1 MRRLAIVLFSLAC
14 LSPAQAQ
21 VAMPA
26 EIKPLEYIDAK
37 RLADADEMSV
47 TGRAHQAML
56 AAQAALLDAGVVE
69 CSLGKPQKDFSGFT
83 IVMALD
89 ASGKVQRTWR
99 EGGSPLAI
107 CLQRYVRDKV
117 VFIPPRA
124 PFHTSLA
131 ISFTK

>member
-1 MRRLAIVLFSLAC
+1 MRLRPMFALLLAASLPLHA
-14 LSPAQAQ
+14 
-21 VAMPA
+21 A
-26 EIKPLEYIDAK
+26 EPLEYYDARK
-37 RLADADEMSV
+37 LADADEAGV
-47 TGRAHQAML
+47 AGPARDAML
-56 AAQAALLDAGVVE
+56 AAQRKLLDAGVVE

>member
-1 MRRLAIVLFSLAC
+1 MQMLIAALLLADPQSVSASAPLDYSDA
-14 LSPAQAQ
+14 
-21 VAMPA
+21 
-26 EIKPLEYIDAK
+26 KPLAT
-37 RLADADEMSV
+37 RDEASV
-47 TGRAHQAML
+47 TGTAHTAML
-56 AAQAALLDAGVVE
+56 AAQQTLLDAGVVE

-83 IVMALD
+83 VVMALD
-89 ASGKVQRTWR
+89 ASGRVLRTWR

-107 CLQRYVRDKV
+107 CLQRYVRDKI

>member
-1 MRRLAIVLFSLAC
+1 MRFAPIALLMLANLA
-14 LSPAQAQ
+14 SAQA
-21 VAMPA
+21 AEPA
-26 EIKPLEYIDAK
+26 APAPLDYIDAK
-37 RLADADEMSV
+37 RLADADEKSV
-47 TGRAHQAML
+47 TGPAHDAML
-56 AAQAALLDAGVVE
+56 AAQRKLLDAGVVE

-89 ASGKVQRTWR
+89 ASGHVQRTWR

-107 CLQRYVRDKV
+107 CLQRYVRDKI